1 MYKMRKPLISATA
14 EMSGFLLVE
23 ASAPSPGEHN
33 VFWYASLTVCG
44 DTPCGPK
51 KSDAWIN
58 LSQSKHRSFS
68 FVNQSCQTDAVNQ

>member
-1 MYKMRKPLISATA
+1 MYKMRKPLISAVA

-51 KSDAWIN
+51 KSDVW
-58 LSQSKHRSFS
+58 
-68 FVNQSCQTDAVNQ
+68 VNPNIAHFHLLTNPARQMS